1 MKSLW
6 NKVNRNNNDDADSTL
21 IIFILMV
28 PLLIVI
34 MGFVTDLNKNVN
46 ARIAFATAAQESAQ
60 TSVRTVDVSGSLN
73 NQTVEAF
80 VDQYRYQVNP
90 SEYHTNEIGA
100 YQSNN
105 CSTVTVNGV
114 EHEAPYMVIRLE
126 TERGSDGSGSSEAWI
141 LEGPNSVPEAKDLS
155 GSYRVISA
163 DVYDVSTNSWG
174 VFGLP
179 ECQTHK
185 SSVSAVAF
193 GSNEDL

>member
-1 MKSLW
+1 
-6 NKVNRNNNDDADSTL
+6 
-21 IIFILMV
+21 
-28 PLLIVI
+28 
-34 MGFVTDLNKNVN
+34 
-46 ARIAFATAAQESAQ
+46 
-60 TSVRTVDVSGSLN
+60 
-73 NQTVEAF
+73 
-80 VDQYRYQVNP
+80 
-90 SEYHTNEIGA
+90 
-100 YQSNN
+100 
-105 CSTVTVNGV
+105 
-114 EHEAPYMVIRLE
+114 MVIRLE